1 MKAPL
6 ILITAAFLLTV
17 SPALAERRQ
26 DKLYISSI
34 PQTTLPLQATPPQA
48 SLLNQPGYG
57 HYQKGLSF
65 KQKGD
70 SNLALIEFLEASKEN
85 PRLTKA
91 FYEQALIFRQKGF
104 SKLAES
110 ALNQALALDP
120 GFQQARI
127 LQAAVRLEAGNVGG
141 AASSLSKSLGL
152 EVKKGQPQIDPK
164 VQSPK
169 ATTTTVNAVP
179 IALQATPVNTTAGA
193 IDNWTARLKYLN
205 EHGTSSLKPGEAF
218 MFSEETGEA
227 VLFLEDGKKIRRHI
241 ASGRDNSDLVKERR
255 PELLVPKE
263 YVYKLST
270 QGRMIGATQSAVE
283 SSSELTSEV
292 EVVKKKNNNFFDQDI
307 ADNQFTRNPLPEME
321 EAVDE
326 KPLAQVQPELKTAA
340 SEAAKA
346 QSNPEEFGESDKSF
360 AKSGS
365 LTEQF
370 GVEAI
375 VEKTQKFFGWM
386 KKALHLP

>member
-1 MKAPL
+1 M
-6 ILITAAFLLTV
+6 TV
-17 SPALAERRQ
+17 SPALAERRP

-152 EVKKGQPQIDPK
+152 DVKKGQSQIETKLEAKKPAVNAGLAP
-164 VQSPK
+164 VQP
-169 ATTTTVNAVP
+169 ATT
-179 IALQATPVNTTAGA
+179 NTISGGV
-193 IDNWTARLKYLN
+193 DNWTTRLKYLN

-270 QGRMIGATQSAVE
+270 QGRMIGASQSAVE

-292 EVVKKKNNNFFDQDI
+292 VKKKSNNFFEQDI
-307 ADNQFTRNPLPEME
+307 ADNEFTRNPLPEME
-321 EAVDE
+321 DARDE
-326 KPLAQVQPELKTAA
+326 KPLPQVQPELKTAA
-340 SEAAKA
+340 SEAAKTA
-346 QSNPEEFGESDKSF
+346 LSSPEEFGESDRSF

-375 VEKTQKFFGWM
+375 VDKTQKFFGWM

>member
-104 SKLAES
+104 SKL
-110 ALNQALALDP
+110 
-120 GFQQARI
+120 
-127 LQAAVRLEAGNVGG
+127 
-141 AASSLSKSLGL
+141 
-152 EVKKGQPQIDPK
+152 
-164 VQSPK
+164 
-169 ATTTTVNAVP
+169 
-179 IALQATPVNTTAGA
+179 
-193 IDNWTARLKYLN
+193 
-205 EHGTSSLKPGEAF
+205 TSSLKPGEAF

>member
-6 ILITAAFLLTV
+6 ILISATLFLTV
-17 SPALAERRQ
+17 SPASAERRH
-26 DKLYISSI
+26 DKLYISAI
-34 PQTTLPLQATPPQA
+34 PQTGLPLQATPQQQ
-48 SLLNQPGYG
+48 SQLNQPGYG

-85 PRLTKA
+85 PRLTRA

-120 GFQQARI
+120 SFQQARI

-152 EVKKGQPQIDPK
+152 DVKKTQTVEVVTKPVTQPVISKTPA
-164 VQSPK
+164 SP
-169 ATTTTVNAVP
+169 
-179 IALQATPVNTTAGA
+179 QATISGDS
-193 IDNWTARLKYLN
+193 DNWTTRLRYLN
-205 EHGTSSLKPGEAF
+205 EHGTSSLKAGEAF

-227 VLFLEDGKKIRRHI
+227 VLFLEDGRKIRRNI
-241 ASGRDNSDLVKERR
+241 AKGRDNSDLVKERR

-263 YVYKLST
+263 FVYKLST

-292 EVVKKKNNNFFDQDI
+292 ETVKKKSNNFFDQDI
-307 ADNQFTRNPLPEME
+307 ADNEFTRNPLPKME
-321 EAVDE
+321 DDIDE
-326 KPLAQVQPELKTAA
+326 KPLPKVEPELKTAA
-340 SEAAKA
+340 SEAAKG
-346 QSNPEEFGESDKSF
+346 SLTNPDEFGESDRSF

-365 LTEQF
+365 LTEQL